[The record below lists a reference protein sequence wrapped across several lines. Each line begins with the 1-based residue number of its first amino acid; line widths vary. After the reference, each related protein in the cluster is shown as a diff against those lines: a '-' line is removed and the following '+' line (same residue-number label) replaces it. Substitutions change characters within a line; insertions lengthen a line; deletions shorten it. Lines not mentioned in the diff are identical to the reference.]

1 MDSNLQ
7 RLRRQHASAPSHSNA
22 MELAAALLRTG
33 SLRHFRELA
42 LAGDV
47 EAATFLRYM
56 RSQLLGGTIFEEIE
70 DTIEHPMFINTN
82 RGIDALLPESRFLTK
97 FVNVYCNKIPYA
109 AVTVNMVDDAISVVQ
124 LLHHLYSVEDFP
136 PPPDPVEIDQSNI
149 ARSFGHE
156 KIMIV
161 AIYQNAECKI
171 TVAIENQPCFNFYGD
186 AFPVAPKLGRRDI
199 QIRPVTEDD
208 LESDESRT
216 SSYKTISY
224 EDLPDFAKPEIDGTP
239 HYVIANLVT
248 RGSVRDIDGPAWQ
261 DFYEPIAKVYVG
273 YLTNYLLTQPSG
285 WAWGDDQTY
294 TFTCEHTALAAQA
307 FADSLGIEEDGYIPV
322 GAARR
327 LEACP
332 LAGIPQFLERRPRR
346 SVCPECGSSVSI
358 EIQQSRQLGLHEDAS
373 DDTPEPPTYVNQ
385 VIDFLQR
392 LYQDEVHGDI
402 NSVLGGQ
409 DLSVSLTEGNYGPI
423 VQQ

>member
-1 MDSNLQ
+1 MDTNLQ
-7 RLRRQHASAPSHSNA
+7 QLRRKYASEPSHSNA
-22 MELAAALLRTG
+22 MELARALLRTG
-33 SLRHFRELA
+33 SLRHFREMA

-47 EAATFLRYM
+47 EAVSFLRYM

-70 DTIEHPMFINTN
+70 DTIEYPMFVNTK
-82 RGIDALLPESRFLTK
+82 RGPNDQRFLTK

-124 LLHHLYSVEDFP
+124 LLHHLYATEDFF
-136 PPPDPVEIDQSNI
+136 PPPDPVEIDQSNV
-149 ARSFGHE
+149 ARSFGYE

-161 AIYQNAECKI
+161 AVYQDVDCKI

-186 AFPVAPKLGRRDI
+186 AFPVTPKIGRRDI

-208 LESDESRT
+208 FESDDGRT
-216 SSYKTISY
+216 SYKTISY
-224 EDLPDFAKPEIDGTP
+224 EDLPDFAKPEVDGTP
-239 HYVIANLVT
+239 HYVVANLVT

-273 YLTNYLLTQPSG
+273 YLTNYLLTQPRG
-285 WAWGDDQTY
+285 WAWADDRTY

-307 FADSLGIEEDGYIPV
+307 FADSLGIEGEGGYIPV

-332 LAGIPQFLERRPRR
+332 LAGVPQFLERRPRR

-358 EIQQSRQLGLHEDAS
+358 EVHESSQLGLHEDAVEG
-373 DDTPEPPTYVNQ
+373 TPEPPTYVNR
-385 VIDFLQR
+385 ILDFLQR
-392 LYQDEVHGDI
+392 LYQDEIHGDI

-409 DLSVSLTEGNYGPI
+409 ELSVYLTEGNYGPI